1 MSRLTSAI
9 AFPLPLSADRST
21 RSNQISPEAKPI
33 APRLAPASVA
43 FTLAQT
49 VNDAGETVTLLVTT
63 YEGGDTIE
71 AIDLTTEGAPAGADI
86 FDAIAAVGDDKLH
99 ALQMAGGSQSRYALG
114 NLLPSGAMTDRHLAT
129 GTNFAEHAKEAG
141 SNTVFNFPKFGK
153 PSPARTTLV
162 VHPGTLMD
170 YEVEI
175 SVRFD
180 RDVASLADFE
190 AARKGFFLC
199 GDFTDRATLLR
210 EIDPQNVPSGRG
222 FSDAKSGPDYFPTGP
237 FLVVPHDWRAFVKDE
252 RIVTRVNGTVKQDAR
267 GSAMIL
273 DFEALVAKAL
283 TNGGGGNYTYK
294 GSKVPLLEQDTIPR
308 GAAVMSGTSEGVL
321 FMPPMP
327 EDKKG
332 GIIDHILLGRFLRGK
347 SPFFSVINRFVRN
360 ELKAGRYMKVGDTVE
375 HLSSTMGAL
384 VVRLVAP

>member
-1 MSRLTSAI
+1 MRRPYAAI
-9 AFPLPLSADRST
+9 ALPLPLSADRST
-21 RSNQISPEAKPI
+21 RSNRISPEAEPI
-33 APRLAPASVA
+33 VPSLAPASAA

-49 VNDAGETVTLLVTT
+49 VNGAGEAVTLLVTA
-63 YEGGDTIE
+63 YDGDTIE
-71 AIDLTTEGAPAGADI
+71 AIDLTGQGAPAGADI

-99 ALQMAGGSQSRYALG
+99 ALQMAAGSHPAYALAD
-114 NLLPSGAMTDRHLAT
+114 LLPSGAITDRHLAT

-141 SNTVFNFPKFGK
+141 SKTVFNFPKFGK
-153 PSPARTTLV
+153 PTPARTTLV

-199 GDFTDRATLLR
+199 GDFTDRAVLLR

-237 FLVVPHDWRAFVKDE
+237 FLVVPHDWRAFVKSE
-252 RIVTRVNGTVKQDAR
+252 RIVTRVNGAVKQDAR
-267 GSAMIL
+267 GSAMIF
-273 DFEALVAKAL
+273 DFEALVLKAL
-283 TNGGGGNYTYK
+283 TGGGGGSYSYK
-294 GSKVPLLEQDTIPR
+294 GKKVPLLENDIIPR

-321 FMPPMP
+321 FMPPMD
-327 EDKKG
+327 EDKRG

-384 VVRLVAP
+384 SVKLIAP

>member
-1 MSRLTSAI
+1 MSQYYSAI
-9 AFPLPLSADRST
+9 ALPLPLSADRST
-21 RSNQISPEAKPI
+21 RSNHISPEAEPI
-33 APRLAPASVA
+33 APALAPASVA

-49 VNDAGETVTLLVTT
+49 VNAGGEVVTLLVTA
-63 YEGGDTIE
+63 YDGDTIE
-71 AIDLTTEGAPAGADI
+71 AIDLTAQGAPVGVDV

-99 ALQMAGGSQSRYALG
+99 ALQMAAGSHPVYALAD
-114 NLLPSGAMTDRHLAT
+114 LLPSGAMTDRHLAT

-141 SNTVFNFPKFGK
+141 SKTVFNFPKFGQ

-180 RDVASLADFE
+180 RDIASLADFD

-210 EIDPQNVPSGRG
+210 EVDPKNVPSGRG

-252 RIVTRVNGTVKQDAR
+252 RIVTRVNGAVKQDAR
-267 GSAMIL
+267 GGAMIL
-273 DFEALVAKAL
+273 DFEALVVKAL
-283 TNGGGGNYTYK
+283 TNGGGGNYSYK
-294 GSKVPLLEQDTIPR
+294 GRKILLLENDTIPR

-321 FMPPMP
+321 FMPPTA
-327 EDKKG
+327 EDKRG

-347 SPFFSVINRFVRN
+347 SPFFSIINRFVRN

-384 VVRLVAP
+384 AVRLVAP

>member
-1 MSRLTSAI
+1 MSQYYSAI
-9 AFPLPLSADRST
+9 ALPLPLSADRST
-21 RSNQISPEAKPI
+21 RSNHISPEAEPI
-33 APRLAPASVA
+33 VPSLAPASVA

-49 VNDAGETVTLLVTT
+49 VNDAGEVVTLLVTA
-63 YEGGDTIE
+63 YDGETIE
-71 AIDLTTEGAPAGADI
+71 AIDLAAQGAPLNADI

-99 ALQMAGGSQSRYALG
+99 ALQMAAGSRPRYALG

-141 SNTVFNFPKFGK
+141 SKTVFNFPKFGQ
-153 PSPARTTLV
+153 PTPARTTLV

-175 SVRFD
+175 SIRFD
-180 RDVASLADFE
+180 REIASLDDFD

-210 EIDPQNVPSGRG
+210 EVDPKNVPSGRG

-252 RIVTRVNGTVKQDAR
+252 RIVTRVNGAVKQDAR
-267 GSAMIL
+267 GGAMIL

-283 TNGGGGNYTYK
+283 TNGGGGNYSYK
-294 GSKVPLLEQDTIPR
+294 GQKVPLLENGTIPR

-321 FMPPMP
+321 FMPPTA
-327 EDKKG
+327 EDKRG

-347 SPFFSVINRFVRN
+347 SPFFSIINRFVRN

-384 VVRLVAP
+384 AVRLVAP